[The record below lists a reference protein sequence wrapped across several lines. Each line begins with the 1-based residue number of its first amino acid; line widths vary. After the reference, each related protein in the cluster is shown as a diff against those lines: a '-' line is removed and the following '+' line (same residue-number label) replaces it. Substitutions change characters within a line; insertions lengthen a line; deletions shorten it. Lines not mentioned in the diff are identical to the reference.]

1 VADITY
7 IRLRAEFL
15 YSDLMPKLH
24 AARQIQIDVQF
35 VMGIGGD
42 HKVTG
47 LDRQQVVFS
56 REAYTRL

>member
-1 VADITY
+1 
-7 IRLRAEFL
+7 
-15 YSDLMPKLH
+15 MPKLH

-42 HKVTG
+42 HKLTG